1 MKWNELPTPCYVVD
15 QKKLK
20 ENLIILHNLEQDTG
34 CHVLLAQKAF
44 SAYALYPLIGQYIS
58 GTTASGLYEAR
69 LGAEEMG
76 RENHVFAPAYKDS
89 DMEELVTLCDHV
101 IFNSFAQ
108 YVRHR
113 KKVAARNAVSDTSHR
128 VSIGLR
134 INPEYSTQEG
144 HAIYDP
150 CVPGSRL
157 GMTREAFEKGLA
169 GLGMRRQEDGS
180 YELPEDVEGLHF
192 HTLCEQDADDLEC
205 TFLAFEEQFASYLK
219 QVRWLKMCI
228 RDRYKVSLYRLIR
241 ICKSASSKYTRSKV
255 RKALPK
261 DFAYVIEELL
271 TGRPDVSDQEAYYNE
286 IIRSVIR
293 TGRAPELVIAFCN
306 LIRRLVVDHLHVVGD
321 IFDRGPYPNLI
332 MDTLMQHHSVDIQWG
347 NHDIYWMGAAAGSRP
362 CICNAIRISAKYGN
376 LNLLEDGYGINLV
389 PLARLAMGRYDKDPC
404 TCFKL
409 DYREDEYDVRDAMLD
424 EKMHK
429 AITVIQFKLE
439 GQMIMRHPE
448 FGMDERLLL
457 DKINIEKG
465 TVCVEGEEYPMKD
478 LNFPT
483 IDWEHPYELSS
494 EEEDVMERIT
504 QAFLNCEKLQR
515 HVRFLFTQGSL
526 YKVYNGNLLY
536 HGCVPMNE
544 DGTFTRVNVY
554 GKEYSGKAL
563 YDVLE
568 NYARKGYYAI
578 DPGEKKK
585 GLDILWFICENQNSP
600 VFGKA
605 KMTTFERYFIAD
617 KATHQEPKNPYYRL
631 LEEEEVVNRILS
643 EFGLEGA
650 EAHIINGHIPVE
662 AKRGESPVKC
672 GGKLLI
678 IDGGFS
684 KAYQPKTG
692 IAGYTLIYNSYGLV
706 LAAHEPFE
714 SVEKA
719 VQDGSDIA
727 SHTILVQHVVRRKL
741 VADTDIGRELRAS
754 IRDLEALLQA
764 YRDGI
769 LVEKI

>member
-1 MKWNELPTPCYVVD
+1 MENTDLRYLKSLSNQYPTVAAAATEIVNLQAILSLPKGTEHFITDIHGEYD
-15 QKKLK
+15 QFQHVMRNGSGAIKRKIEDEFGNAISAAEKKAIATLIYYPEQKLEQVLK
-20 ENLIILHNLEQDTG
+20 KEENL
-34 CHVLLAQKAF
+34 
-44 SAYALYPLIGQYIS
+44 
-58 GTTASGLYEAR
+58 
-69 LGAEEMG
+69 
-76 RENHVFAPAYKDS
+76 
-89 DMEELVTLCDHV
+89 
-101 IFNSFAQ
+101 
-108 YVRHR
+108 
-113 KKVAARNAVSDTSHR
+113 
-128 VSIGLR
+128 
-134 INPEYSTQEG
+134 
-144 HAIYDP
+144 
-150 CVPGSRL
+150 
-157 GMTREAFEKGLA
+157 
-169 GLGMRRQEDGS
+169 ED
-180 YELPEDVEGLHF
+180 
-192 HTLCEQDADDLEC
+192 
-205 TFLAFEEQFASYLK
+205 
-219 QVRWLKMCI
+219 W
-228 RDRYKVSLYRLIR
+228 YKVTLYRLIR
-241 ICKSASSKYTRSKV
+241 VCKSASSKYTRSKV

-293 TGRAPELVIAFCN
+293 TGRASELVIAFCN

-321 IFDRGPYPNLI
+321 IFDRGPYPNLV
-332 MDTLMQHHSVDIQWG
+332 MDTLMKHHSVDIQWG
-347 NHDIYWMGAAAGSRP
+347 NHDVYWMGAAAGSAA
-362 CICNAIRISAKYGN
+362 CICNVIRISAKYGN

-389 PLARLAMGRYDKDPC
+389 PLARLAMSRYDKDNC
-404 TCFKL
+404 ECFKL

-429 AITVIQFKLE
+429 AIAVMQFKLE
-439 GQMIMRHPE
+439 GQLIMEHPE
-448 FGMDERLLL
+448 FEMDHRLLL
-457 DKINIEKG
+457 DKIDIKKG
-465 TVCVEGEEYPMKD
+465 TVIVEGVEYPLRD
-478 LNFPT
+478 TNFPT

-494 EEEDVMERIT
+494 EEADVMERLT
-504 QAFLNCEKLQR
+504 QAFINCEKLQKQI
-515 HVRFLFTQGSL
+515 RFLFTQGSL

-544 DGTFTRVNVY
+544 DGSFTSVNVY
-554 GKEYSGKAL
+554 GKMYSGKAL

-578 DPGEKKK
+578 DPEEKKK
-585 GLDILWFICENQNSP
+585 GQDILWFIWENKNSP

-631 LEEEEVVNRILS
+631 LEKEEVVNRILA
-643 EFGLEGA
+643 EFGLSGT

-662 AKRGESPVKC
+662 AKKGESPVKC

-719 VQDGSDIA
+719 VLEGNDIV
-727 SHTILVQHVVRRKL
+727 SHTILVQHVVKRKT
-741 VADTDIGRELRAS
+741 VADTDIGRELMAS
-754 IRDLEALLQA
+754 IRDLESLLVA
-764 YRDGI
+764 YREGV
-769 LVEKI
+769 LVEKISQ

>member
-1 MKWNELPTPCYVVD
+1 MEKYRETDLRYLKSLANQYPTVAAAATEIINLQAILSLPKGTEHFITDIHGEYD
-15 QKKLK
+15 QFQHVIRNGSGAIKRKIEEEFGNAISAGEKKAIAT
-20 ENLIILHNLEQDTG
+20 LIYYPEQKLEQ
-34 CHVLLAQKAF
+34 VLK
-44 SAYALYPLIGQYIS
+44 
-58 GTTASGLYEAR
+58 T
-69 LGAEEMG
+69 EE
-76 RENHVFAPAYKDS
+76 N
-89 DMEELVTLCDHV
+89 MED
-101 IFNSFAQ
+101 
-108 YVRHR
+108 
-113 KKVAARNAVSDTSHR
+113 
-128 VSIGLR
+128 
-134 INPEYSTQEG
+134 
-144 HAIYDP
+144 
-150 CVPGSRL
+150 
-157 GMTREAFEKGLA
+157 
-169 GLGMRRQEDGS
+169 
-180 YELPEDVEGLHF
+180 
-192 HTLCEQDADDLEC
+192 
-205 TFLAFEEQFASYLK
+205 
-219 QVRWLKMCI
+219 W
-228 RDRYKVSLYRLIR
+228 YKVSLYRLIR

-389 PLARLAMGRYDKDPC
+389 PLARLAMSRYDKDPC
-404 TCFKL
+404 ICFKL

-448 FGMDERLLL
+448 FGMDERL
-457 DKINIEKG
+457 
-465 TVCVEGEEYPMKD
+465 
-478 LNFPT
+478 
-483 IDWEHPYELSS
+483 
-494 EEEDVMERIT
+494 
-504 QAFLNCEKLQR
+504 
-515 HVRFLFTQGSL
+515 
-526 YKVYNGNLLY
+526 
-536 HGCVPMNE
+536 
-544 DGTFTRVNVY
+544 
-554 GKEYSGKAL
+554 
-563 YDVLE
+563 
-568 NYARKGYYAI
+568 
-578 DPGEKKK
+578 
-585 GLDILWFICENQNSP
+585 
-600 VFGKA
+600 
-605 KMTTFERYFIAD
+605 
-617 KATHQEPKNPYYRL
+617 L